1 MFELKKC
8 RNGVLIVI
16 AWYTIDS
23 LDTLVVYVARS
34 KNMEETVQ
42 VSGSFL
48 ASI

>member
-8 RNGVLIVI
+8 KNGVLIVI

-23 LDTLVVYVARS
+23 LDTLVVYARS

-42 VSGSFL
+42 VSRSFL